1 MSSKERCEGKKKK
14 QSSVLRLRT
23 FTTSTTTSR
32 GCTSYLFADY
42 LFDVDTVSSI
52 VCVFD
57 VDTVPSIVCVFGVD
71 SVPYYSRPRPVLM
84 FCLKDAWTVR
94 GAEDARPARHIL
106 SSRAFPVAS
115 LRMKTSFPPPKKEVR
130 VFFLP
135 FVPHH
140 QPRQLVIVTVE
151 HETRQ
156 A

>member
-1 MSSKERCEGKKKK
+1 MSSKERCEEKKKK

-84 FCLKDAWTVR
+84 LCLKDAWTVR
-94 GAEDARPARHIL
+94 GAEDARPARHTYSFFSRFSCRIPSYENVL
-106 SSRAFPVAS
+106 SPKKKKYASSSYHLFLIINLVNWSSSR
-115 LRMKTSFPPPKKEVR
+115 
-130 VFFLP
+130 
-135 FVPHH
+135 
-140 QPRQLVIVTVE
+140 
-151 HETRQ
+151 
-156 A
+156 